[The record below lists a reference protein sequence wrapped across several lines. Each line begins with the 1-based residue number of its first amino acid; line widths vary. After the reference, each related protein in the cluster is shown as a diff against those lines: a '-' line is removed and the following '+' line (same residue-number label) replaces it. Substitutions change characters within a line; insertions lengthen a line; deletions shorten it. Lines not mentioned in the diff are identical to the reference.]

1 MLRAVILND
10 TRGDNHFGC
19 FRVMRQIEEHLAERG
34 IRVIGTSLVRNDWEK
49 DKQFLQTMSE
59 ADVILIN
66 GEGTLHNGAR
76 HGERLL
82 KVVDHPARAATPV
95 ILINALY
102 QDNPASWG
110 RYLDK
115 MALIATRDSWSA
127 ETIQHTTGRPI
138 SFVPDLSLGEG
149 LLVDHSV
156 RRDMLLIG
164 DSISRE
170 TSRELLKI
178 ATSHPNARLLPI
190 TRTIKASKPHFAP
203 PLKAMREVYVHLH
216 AALFAMRNRNVLF
229 NRTED
234 EFIADLRR
242 GYLHVTGRFH
252 SVCFCLFTL
261 TPFLALESNSW
272 KIKALLHDLGLPSN
286 RLLTISEVQRRIMNA
301 ESYAYREEEVRA
313 IEAGLDL
320 CKTRTRQLFDEI
332 RRIVETAS
340 A

>member
-1 MLRAVILND
+1 MFKAVILND

-19 FRVMRQIEEHLAERG
+19 FRVMRQMEEHLADRG
-34 IRVIGTSLVRNDWEK
+34 ITVSGTSLVRNNWQE
-49 DKQFLQTMSE
+49 DKLFLQTMSE

-66 GEGTLHNGAR
+66 GEGTLHHGAR
-76 HGERLL
+76 LGERLL

-95 ILINALY
+95 ILLNALY
-102 QDNPASWG
+102 QDNPASWA

-115 MALIATRDSWSA
+115 MALIETRDSWSA
-127 ETIQHTTGRPI
+127 ATIQHTTGRPI

-149 LLVDHSV
+149 VLVDHSV
-156 RRDMLLIG
+156 PRDMLLIG

-170 TSRELLKI
+170 NSRELLKI
-178 ATSHPNARLLPI
+178 ATSHPNASFLPI

-203 PLKAMREVYVHLH
+203 PLKAMREAYVHLH

-229 NRTED
+229 NRTEG

-252 SVCFCLFTL
+252 SVCFSLFTL

-272 KIKALLHDLGLPSN
+272 KIKALLHDLGLPSD
-286 RLLTISEVQRRIMNA
+286 RLVTISELQGRIMGA
-301 ESYAYREEEVRA
+301 ESYAYSEEEVRK
-313 IEAGLDL
+313 IEAGLDF
-320 CKTRTRQLFDEI
+320 CKTRTRELFDEI